1 MGYSDVINFWFNE
14 ITPKQ
19 WWKKDARLDATIKQ
33 RFSGLHSSAGKGEL
47 YEWRNEPLGR
57 LAEII
62 VLDQFSRNIHRDTP
76 LAFASDSMALCLSQ
90 EAIRTGDD
98 LELPNDKRCFCYMPF
113 MHSESKKIHEIA
125 VKLFTDLG
133 DASNL
138 NYELEHKKIIDRF
151 GRYPHRNFILGRP
164 STQDEAEFLKLP
176 GSGF

>member
-1 MGYSDVINFWFNE
+1 MGYGDVINFWFNE

-19 WWKKDARLDATIKQ
+19 WWKKDAQLDAVVKQ

-62 VLDQFSRNIHRDTP
+62 VLDQFSRNIYRGTP
-76 LAFASDSMALCLSQ
+76 LAFASDPLALCLSQ

-98 LELPNDKRCFCYMPF
+98 RNLPSKKKCFCYMPF
-113 MHSESKKIHEIA
+113 MHSESKIIHEIA
-125 VKLFTDLG
+125 LKLFTDLG

-138 NYELEHKKIIDRF
+138 KYELEHKKIIDRF
-151 GRYPHRNFILGRP
+151 GRYPHRNEILGRA
-164 STQDEAEFLKLP
+164 STPDEIEFLKQP